1 MLQLSILGM
10 AFSVVFYIVFG
21 LSVKF
26 MTLSNCSRNKAR
38 LCIVVSS
45 ILVFSISSVFAAIY
59 NFSKGNI
66 FYGITVSILTLIG
79 MVILISIFVELHNIN
94 TRIKMR
100 NFMILFDIVDRF
112 MTEGKTQEEIMLY
125 LIQIQKLTKKEARE
139 FLKFITD
146 PTNYQFLSDV
156 NAEIHAAHLL
166 GK

>member
-1 MLQLSILGM
+1 
-10 AFSVVFYIVFG
+10 
-21 LSVKF
+21 
-26 MTLSNCSRNKAR
+26 
-38 LCIVVSS
+38 
-45 ILVFSISSVFAAIY
+45 
-59 NFSKGNI
+59 
-66 FYGITVSILTLIG
+66 

>member
-26 MTLSNCSRNKAR
+26 MTLSDCSRNKAR
-38 LCIVVSS
+38 LGIVITS
-45 ILVFSISSVFAAIY
+45 ILIFSISSVFAAIY
-59 NFSKGNI
+59 NFGKGNY
-66 FYGITVSILTLIG
+66 FYGITVSILTAIG
-79 MVILISIFVELHNIN
+79 IAILVTIFVELHNMN

-112 MTEGKTQEEIMLY
+112 MTEGKTQEEIMHY
-125 LIQIQKLTKKEARE
+125 LVHIQKLTRKEAKD
-139 FLKFITD
+139 FMKFITD
-146 PTNYQFLSDV
+146 PTNYQFLADV